1 MNIISLVYYKLH
13 ESKSLFYLPSLAA
26 LTILSG
32 GTSALAETAN
42 TQLLEQNVPNITSVL
57 EPWGHTEVSKDTLT
71 PEPGIVET
79 SSEYLI
85 SDLKLTPGHHVA
97 QGGRAFD
104 TSSRTGR
111 NYVGIA
117 GNLGLEGGNSSLGDG
132 NVAVVGKVGLTNII
146 SVRPSVIFG
155 NNITILLPVTY
166 DFTLQQPNPFD
177 EPLTIA
183 PYVGVGAAITTGD
196 DSQTA
201 LLVSVGLDFPLNS
214 RFTATASANAG
225 FFDQTDIGVLL
236 GVGYNFSGF

>member
-1 MNIISLVYYKLH
+1 MNIISLVYYKLR

-32 GTSALAETAN
+32 GTSALAETVDI
-42 TQLLEQNVPNITSVL
+42 QLLEQTVANAISSL
-57 EPWGHTEVSKDTLT
+57 ELCGEIEVSKDTLT

-85 SDLKLTPGHHVA
+85 SQPQLTSGNQVA

-104 TSSRTGR
+104 TSSRTWR

-117 GNLGLEGGNSSLGDG
+117 GNLGLEGSNSSLGDS

-177 EPLTIA
+177 EPLVIA

-225 FFDQTDIGVLL
+225 FFNQTDIGLLL